1 MAQRR
6 LTLRKIKE
14 VLRLK
19 WGLGLSARQVSASL
33 KIAHSTVG
41 EYLKRAEQAGLD
53 WPQAEKLSEA
63 ELAVRLFPPKQAGV
77 QKHPEPDWSKIEI
90 ELQQKGVTRML
101 LWQEYRDEY
110 LDGYSYSQFCVRFRR
125 WLKTQAKTVMRI
137 PKKAGEEVQV
147 DYAGLTVPVVDPKT
161 GETQEMQVFVGVLGA
176 SGYIYCE
183 AHRSQS
189 LPNWIRAHVH
199 MFAFFGGV
207 PRIVRPDNL
216 KAGVTKAC
224 FYEPD
229 INPTYHELAQHYNL
243 AVIPARVAK
252 PQDKGLG
259 ENAVQQVERWVLA
272 PLRKQRFFSLYD
284 LNQAMRQRLAW
295 LNERPLSNQTQSRK
309 TRFETSEKAAL
320 QPLPAYAYTVL
331 EVKRA
336 KVNIDYHVAFN
347 RHFYSVPYTFAR
359 QSVEVRASETLVEIY
374 PLGKKAP
381 TDRIACHVR
390 CDHQHGYSTQAEHMP
405 RNHRWKQEWSP
416 ERFGRWARKIGPQT
430 EALIGKLLASR
441 RHPEQGYKACLGILK
456 LAQKDSP
463 AQLEAACKLAL
474 ESDAISYRAV
484 KYLLTTKKDML
495 ETEEKVEPQSHE
507 HIRGQAYYN

>member
-1 MAQRR
+1 M
-6 LTLRKIKE
+6 
-14 VLRLK
+14 
-19 WGLGLSARQVSASL
+19 
-33 KIAHSTVG
+33 
-41 EYLKRAEQAGLD
+41 
-53 WPQAEKLSEA
+53 
-63 ELAVRLFPPKQAGV
+63 
-77 QKHPEPDWSKIEI
+77 
-90 ELQQKGVTRML
+90 
-101 LWQEYRDEY
+101 
-110 LDGYSYSQFCVRFRR
+110 
-125 WLKTQAKTVMRI
+125 
-137 PKKAGEEVQV
+137 
-147 DYAGLTVPVVDPKT
+147 DPKT
-161 GETQEMQVFVGVLGA
+161 GETQEMQVFVGVLGD

-189 LPNWIRAHVH
+189 LPNWIRAHVR

-216 KAGVTKAC
+216 KAGVKKAC

-295 LNERPLSNQTQSRK
+295 LNERPLSNQTHSRK

-320 QPLPAYAYTVL
+320 QPLPAYAYNVL

-359 QSVEVRASETLVEIY
+359 QSVEIRASETLVEIY

-390 CDHQHGYSTQAEHMP
+390 CDHQHGYSTQTEHMP
-405 RNHRWKQEWSP
+405 YNHRWKQEWSP
-416 ERFGRWARKIGPQT
+416 KRFERWARKIGPNT
-430 EALIGKLLASR
+430 EALVGKLLASR

-456 LAQKDSP
+456 LAEKDSP

-484 KYLLTTKKDML
+484 KYLLTTKKDVL
-495 ETEEKVEPQSHE
+495 ETGEKAESQSHE
-507 HIRGQAYYN
+507 HIRGQTYYS

>member
-41 EYLKRAEQAGLD
+41 EYLRRAEQAGLD
-53 WPQAEKLSEA
+53 WTQAEELSES
-63 ELAVRLFPPKQAGV
+63 ELAERLFPPKQARV
-77 QKHPEPDWSKIEI
+77 QKHPEPDWSKIEV

-125 WLKTQAKTVMRI
+125 WLKTQTKTVMRI

-147 DYAGLTVPVVDPKT
+147 DYAGLTVPVIDPKT

-207 PRIVRPDNL
+207 PLIVRPDNL

-243 AVIPARVAK
+243 AVIPTRVAK

-272 PLRKQRFFSLYD
+272 PLRKQRFFSLYE

-295 LNERPLSNQTQSRK
+295 LNERPMSNQTQSRK
-309 TRFETSEKAAL
+309 TRFETSERAAL

-359 QSVEVRASETLVEIY
+359 QSVEIRASETLVEIY

-390 CDHQHGYSTQAEHMP
+390 CDYQHGYSTQAEHMP
-405 RNHRWKQEWSP
+405 YNHRWKQEWSP
-416 ERFGRWARKIGPQT
+416 ERFERWARKIGPQT
-430 EALIGKLLASR
+430 EALVGKLLASR

-463 AQLEAACKLAL
+463 AQLEAACQLAL

-495 ETEEKVEPQSHE
+495 ETGEKTEPQSHE